1 MAKVFKE
8 EQEKCSIIATYYAIE
23 ENANLEPDEDKDLK
37 SVFTQ
42 VYPNMPEDW
51 YVTFLNQAQA
61 IKNKIGDNNWKYGW
75 YDGTQGWAS
84 GIMPN
89 NKVSYIMGAIWDVF
103 TEKQK
108 KVFGGQ
114 KDSWNTADVFVVNT
128 QMEKEILKQVKIY
141 QKDFEDF
148 TPPQIFIGTLNA
160 YLSELVK
167 NNDLIPISLK
177 KQTKN
182 APVKVTETN
191 VDDVPVEG
199 LKPFDGEFL
208 AKPYSY
214 FDIVNRGSK
223 LNFTGNSLFYKA
235 SVKIGNYPYFY
246 QIEQRLQGKS
256 SKAEV
261 KDLVVKGDKGK
272 RGPADAQTGN
282 VPMPQFKALVKDYT
296 GEDYDHNIPAIGTKI
311 DEEYWS
317 DYLETIYKQA
327 QEKLDFDFGGFTI
340 FGKKYNPKEFMEFAI
355 RLDNLS
361 DKKIK
366 ILYNMNKN
374 AFSAKL
380 RNKLRHL
387 RTIKAILKAQKKNK
401 LSEFLMII
409 YFRAAK
415 MNITDKDLVSPFL
428 KVSS

>member
-23 ENANLEPDEDKDLK
+23 KDANLEPDKDLDLK
-37 SVFTQ
+37 SVFMK

-61 IKNKIGDNNWKYGW
+61 IKNKIGNNNWKYGW
-75 YDGTQGWAS
+75 YDGSQGWAS

-89 NKVSYIMGAIWDVF
+89 SKVSYIMGAIWDVF

-108 KVFGGQ
+108 KVFGNK
-114 KDSWNTADVFVVNT
+114 KDSWNTADVFVVNA
-128 QMEKEILKQVKIY
+128 QKERQILKRVKEL
-141 QKDFEDF
+141 QSDFQNFVAPE
-148 TPPQIFIGTLNA
+148 IFVGTLNA

-167 NNDLIPISLK
+167 NNHLIPISLK

-223 LNFTGNSLFYKA
+223 LNFIGNSLFYKA
-235 SVKIGNYPYFY
+235 SFQVGNYPYFY

-282 VPMPQFKALVKDYT
+282 VPIPQFMALVKDYT
-296 GEDYDHNIPAIGTKI
+296 GEGYDDDIPAIGSKI
-311 DEEYWS
+311 DEKYWS
-317 DYLETIYKQA
+317 DYLETIYNK
-327 QEKLDFDFGGFTI
+327 EKNNFDFGKFTI
-340 FGKKYNPKEFMEFAI
+340 FGKKYSPRKFMEFAVK
-355 RLDNLS
+355 LDNLPE
-361 DKKIK
+361 KEVKT
-366 ILYNMNKN
+366 LYKVSKN
-374 AFSAKL
+374 QYSAKL

-387 RTIKAILKAQKKNK
+387 RTIKAYLKAKKDK
-401 LSEFLMII
+401 KFSEFLMIV

-415 MNITDKDLVSPFL
+415 MNISDKDLVSPFL

>member
-23 ENANLEPDEDKDLK
+23 ENANLEPDKDTDLK
-37 SVFTQ
+37 SVFKQ

-103 TEKQK
+103 TDKQK

-114 KDSWNTADVFVVNT
+114 KDSWNTSDVFVVNT

-141 QKDFEDF
+141 QNDFQDF

-182 APVKVTETN
+182 APVRVKETN

-235 SVKIGNYPYFY
+235 SVQVGNYPYFY

-282 VPMPQFKALVKDYT
+282 VPMPQFKALVKEYT
-296 GEDYDHNIPAIGTKI
+296 GEDYDLNIPAIGSKI
-311 DEEYWS
+311 DAKYWS
-317 DYLETIYKQA
+317 DYLTSIYNQA
-327 QEKLDFDFGGFTI
+327 KSNFDFGKFTI
-340 FGKKYNPKEFMEFAI
+340 FGKTYTPKEFMEFAI

-361 DKKIK
+361 DKKIQ
-366 ILYNMNKN
+366 ILYNLKKN

-387 RTIKAILKAQKKNK
+387 RTIKAYLKAQKKNK
-401 LSEFLMII
+401 LSEFLMVV

>member
-23 ENANLEPDEDKDLK
+23 KNANLEPDKDLDLK
-37 SVFTQ
+37 SVFAE
-42 VYPNMPEDW
+42 VYPNMTEDW

-61 IKNKIGDNNWKYGW
+61 IKDKIGDNNWKYGW
-75 YDGTQGWAS
+75 YDGSQGWAS

-89 NKVSYIMGAIWDVF
+89 NKVSYIMGAIWNVF
-103 TEKQK
+103 TDKQK

-128 QMEKEILKQVKIY
+128 QKEAQILKFVKEL
-141 QKDFEDF
+141 QSEFQDFVAPE
-148 TPPQIFIGTLNA
+148 IFIGTLNA

-182 APVKVTETN
+182 APVKVKETN

-235 SVKIGNYPYFY
+235 SVQVGNYPYFY
-246 QIEQRLQGKS
+246 QIEQRMQGNS

-311 DEEYWS
+311 NEEYWS

-327 QEKLDFDFGGFTI
+327 QEKLDFDFGKFTI
-340 FGKKYNPKEFMEFAI
+340 FGKTYTSKEFMEFAI

-366 ILYNMNKN
+366 TLYNMNKN

-387 RTIKAILKAQKKNK
+387 RTIKAILKAQKKDK

>member
-23 ENANLEPDEDKDLK
+23 ENANLEPDKDTKLK

-89 NKVSYIMGAIWDVF
+89 NKVSYIMGAIWNIF
-103 TEKQK
+103 TDKQK
-108 KVFGGQ
+108 KVFGSQ
-114 KDSWNTADVFVVNT
+114 KDSWNTADVFVVNA
-128 QMEKEILKQVKIY
+128 QMETEILRFVKQL
-141 QKDFEDF
+141 QDDFQDF
-148 TPPQIFIGTLNA
+148 VSPQIFIGTLNS
-160 YLSELVK
+160 YLSELVR
-167 NNDLIPISLK
+167 NNDLVPISLK

-182 APVKVTETN
+182 APVRVKETN

-199 LKPFDGEFL
+199 LVPFDGEFL

-235 SVKIGNYPYFY
+235 SFQVGSYPYFY
-246 QIEQRLQGKS
+246 QIEQRMQGNS

-261 KDLVVKGDKGK
+261 KDLVVKGNKGK

-282 VPMPQFKALVKDYT
+282 VPMPQFKALVFDYT
-296 GEDYDHNIPAIGTKI
+296 GEEYDHNIPAIGSEINVK
-311 DEEYWS
+311 YWS
-317 DYLETIYKQA
+317 DYIETIYKNA
-327 QEKLDFDFGGFTI
+327 KDDFDFGKFTI
-340 FGKKYNPKEFMEFAI
+340 FGKTYTPKEFMEFAI
-355 RLDNLS
+355 RLDKLS
-361 DKKIK
+361 DDKIK
-366 ILYNMNKN
+366 ILYNISKN

-387 RTIKAILKAQKKNK
+387 RTIKAYLKAQKDNK
-401 LSEFLMII
+401 LSEFFMVI

>member
-23 ENANLEPDEDKDLK
+23 KNANLEPDQDAELK
-37 SVFTQ
+37 SVFTK

-89 NKVSYIMGAIWDVF
+89 NKVSYIMAAIWDVF
-103 TEKQK
+103 TDKQK

-182 APVKVTETN
+182 APVKVKETN

-235 SVKIGNYPYFY
+235 SVQVGNYPYFY
-246 QIEQRLQGKS
+246 QIEQRMQGNS

-261 KDLVVKGDKGK
+261 KDLVVKGNKGK

-282 VPMPQFKALVKDYT
+282 VPMPQFKSLVKDYT
-296 GEDYDHNIPAIGTKI
+296 GEDYDHNIPAIGSKI
-311 DEEYWS
+311 DGEYWS

-340 FGKKYNPKEFMEFAI
+340 FGKTYTPKEFMEFAI

-366 ILYNMNKN
+366 TLYNMNKN

-401 LSEFLMII
+401 LSEFLMVV

>member
-89 NKVSYIMGAIWDVF
+89 NKVSYIMAAIWDVF

-108 KVFGGQ
+108 KVFGNK

-141 QKDFEDF
+141 QNDFQDF

-214 FDIVNRGSK
+214 FDIVDRGSK

-282 VPMPQFKALVKDYT
+282 VPMPQFMALVKDYT
-296 GEDYDHNIPAIGTKI
+296 GEDYDHNIPAIGSKI
-311 DEEYWS
+311 NEEYWS

-340 FGKKYNPKEFMEFAI
+340 FGKKYNPREFMEFAI

-401 LSEFLMII
+401 LSEFLMVI

>member
-23 ENANLEPDEDKDLK
+23 ENANLEPDQDTKLK

-103 TEKQK
+103 TDKQK
-108 KVFGGQ
+108 KVFGNK
-114 KDSWNTADVFVVNT
+114 KDSWNTADVFLVNT
-128 QMEKEILKQVKIY
+128 QMEKEILKQIKIY

-182 APVKVTETN
+182 APVKVKETN

-235 SVKIGNYPYFY
+235 SVQVGNYPYFY
-246 QIEQRLQGKS
+246 QIEQRMQGNS

-282 VPMPQFKALVKDYT
+282 VPMPQFMALVKDYT
-296 GEDYDHNIPAIGTKI
+296 GEDYDHNIPAIGSKI
-311 DEEYWS
+311 NEEYWS

-327 QEKLDFDFGGFTI
+327 QEKLDFDFGKFTI
-340 FGKKYNPKEFMEFAI
+340 FGETKTPKEFMEFAVRI
-355 RLDNLS
+355 DNLS

-366 ILYNMNKN
+366 TLYNMNKN

>member
-23 ENANLEPDEDKDLK
+23 KNANLEPDEDTDLK
-37 SVFTQ
+37 SVFKK

-51 YVTFLNQAQA
+51 YTTFLNQAQA

-75 YDGTQGWAS
+75 YDGTQGWAL

-89 NKVSYIMGAIWDVF
+89 NKVSYIMAAIWDVF
-103 TEKQK
+103 TDKQK
-108 KVFGGQ
+108 KVFGNK
-114 KDSWNTADVFVVNT
+114 KDSWNTADVFLVNT
-128 QMEKEILKQVKIY
+128 QMEKEILKQIKIY

-235 SVKIGNYPYFY
+235 SVQIGNYPYFY

-282 VPMPQFKALVKDYT
+282 VPMPQFMALVKDYT
-296 GEDYDHNIPAIGTKI
+296 GEDYDHNIPAIGSKI
-311 DEEYWS
+311 DGEYWS

-327 QEKLDFDFGGFTI
+327 QEKLDFDFGGFTV

-366 ILYNMNKN
+366 TLYNMNKN

>member
-23 ENANLEPDEDKDLK
+23 ENANLEPDQDTKLK

-89 NKVSYIMGAIWDVF
+89 NKVSYIMSAIWDVF
-103 TEKQK
+103 TDKQK

-141 QKDFEDF
+141 QNDFQDF

-182 APVKVTETN
+182 APVKVKETN

-235 SVKIGNYPYFY
+235 SVQVGNYPYFY
-246 QIEQRLQGKS
+246 QIEQRMQGNS

-311 DEEYWS
+311 NEEYWS

-327 QEKLDFDFGGFTI
+327 QEKLDFDFGKFTI
-340 FGKKYNPKEFMEFAI
+340 FGKTYTSKEFMEFAI

-366 ILYNMNKN
+366 TLYNMNKN

>member
-23 ENANLEPDEDKDLK
+23 ENANLEPDQDTKLK

-103 TEKQK
+103 TDKQK

-141 QKDFEDF
+141 QNDFQDF

-235 SVKIGNYPYFY
+235 SVQVGNYPYFY
-246 QIEQRLQGKS
+246 QIEQRMQGNS

-282 VPMPQFKALVKDYT
+282 VPMPQFKSLVYEYT
-296 GEDYDHNIPAIGTKI
+296 GEDYDFNIPVIGTKI
-311 DEEYWS
+311 NEEYWS

-327 QEKLDFDFGGFTI
+327 QEKLDFDFGKFTI
-340 FGKKYNPKEFMEFAI
+340 FGKTYTPKEFMEFAI

-366 ILYNMNKN
+366 TLYNMNKN

>member
-23 ENANLEPDEDKDLK
+23 ENANLEPDKDTKLK

-42 VYPNMPEDW
+42 VYPNMPDDW

-61 IKNKIGDNNWKYGW
+61 IKDKIGDNNWKYGW
-75 YDGTQGWAS
+75 YDGSEGWAS

-89 NKVSYIMGAIWDVF
+89 SKVSYIMGAIWDVF
-103 TEKQK
+103 TDNQK

-114 KDSWNTADVFVVNT
+114 KDSWNTADVFVVNA
-128 QMEKEILKQVKIY
+128 QKEAQILKFVKEL
-141 QKDFEDF
+141 QSDFHNFVSPE
-148 TPPQIFIGTLNA
+148 IFIGTLNA
-160 YLSELVK
+160 YLSKLVRD
-167 NNDLIPISLK
+167 NDLVPLSLK

-182 APVKVTETN
+182 APVRVKETN

-199 LKPFDGEFL
+199 LSPFDGEFL

-214 FDIVNRGSK
+214 FDIVNRSSK

-235 SVKIGNYPYFY
+235 SFQVGNYPYFY
-246 QIEQRLQGKS
+246 QIEQRMQGKS

-261 KDLVVKGDKGK
+261 KDLVVKGNKGK

-296 GEDYDHNIPAIGTKI
+296 GEEYDYKIPSIGSEI
-311 DEEYWS
+311 DKKYWS
-317 DYLETIYKQA
+317 NYLETIYNQA
-327 QEKLDFDFGGFTI
+327 KNDFDFGKFTI
-340 FGKKYNPKEFMEFAI
+340 FGKTYTPKEFMEFAI

-361 DKKIK
+361 EAKIK
-366 ILYNMNKN
+366 ILYNISKN

-387 RTIKAILKAQKKNK
+387 RTIKAYLKAQKDGK
-401 LSEFLMII
+401 LSEFLMVV

-415 MNITDKDLVSPFL
+415 MNISDEDLVSPFL

>member
-23 ENANLEPDEDKDLK
+23 ENANLEPDEDTDLK
-37 SVFTQ
+37 SVFRQ

-89 NKVSYIMGAIWDVF
+89 NKVSYIMAAIWDVF

-108 KVFGGQ
+108 KVFGNK

-141 QKDFEDF
+141 QNDFQDF

-235 SVKIGNYPYFY
+235 SVQVGNYPYFY
-246 QIEQRLQGKS
+246 QIEQRMQGNS

-261 KDLVVKGDKGK
+261 KDLVVKGNKGK

-282 VPMPQFKALVKDYT
+282 VPMPQFMALVKDYT
-296 GEDYDHNIPAIGTKI
+296 GEDYDHNIPAIGSKI
-311 DEEYWS
+311 NEEYWS

-340 FGKKYNPKEFMEFAI
+340 FGKKYNPREFMEFAI

-366 ILYNMNKN
+366 TLYNMNKN

-387 RTIKAILKAQKKNK
+387 RTIKAYLKAQEKNE
-401 LSEFLMII
+401 LSQFLMVV

-415 MNITDKDLVSPFL
+415 MNITDEDLVSPFL

>member
-1 MAKVFKE
+1 
-8 EQEKCSIIATYYAIE
+8 
-23 ENANLEPDEDKDLK
+23 
-37 SVFTQ
+37 
-42 VYPNMPEDW
+42 MPEDW

-89 NKVSYIMGAIWDVF
+89 NKVSYIMAAIWDVF

-108 KVFGGQ
+108 KVFGNK

-182 APVKVTETN
+182 APVKVKETN

-199 LKPFDGEFL
+199 LKPFDGKFL

-214 FDIVNRGSK
+214 FDIVDRGSK

-235 SVKIGNYPYFY
+235 SVQVGNYPYFY

-282 VPMPQFKALVKDYT
+282 VPMPQFMALVKDYT
-296 GEDYDHNIPAIGTKI
+296 GEDYDHNIPAIGSKI

-317 DYLETIYKQA
+317 DYLETIYNQA
-327 QEKLDFDFGGFTI
+327 KGNFDFGGFTV
-340 FGKKYNPKEFMEFAI
+340 FGKTYTPREFMEFAI
-355 RLDNLS
+355 ELDGIS
-361 DKKIK
+361 DKKIQ
-366 ILYNMNKN
+366 ILYNLKKN

-387 RTIKAILKAQKKNK
+387 RTIKAYLKAQKKNK
-401 LSEFLMII
+401 LSEFLMVV

>member
-23 ENANLEPDEDKDLK
+23 KNANLKPDEDADLK
-37 SVFTQ
+37 SVFKQ

-103 TEKQK
+103 TDKQK

-141 QKDFEDF
+141 QNDFQDF

-182 APVKVTETN
+182 APVKVKETN

-208 AKPYSY
+208 ATPYSY

-235 SVKIGNYPYFY
+235 SVQVGNYPYFY
-246 QIEQRLQGKS
+246 QIEQRMQGNS

-296 GEDYDHNIPAIGTKI
+296 GEDYDHNIPAVGTKI
-311 DEEYWS
+311 DEKYWS

-327 QEKLDFDFGGFTI
+327 QEKLDFDFGKFTI
-340 FGKKYNPKEFMEFAI
+340 FGKTYTPKEFMEFAI

-366 ILYNMNKN
+366 TLYNMNKN

-387 RTIKAILKAQKKNK
+387 RTIKAYLKAQKNNK
-401 LSEFLMII
+401 LSEFLMVV

>member
-1 MAKVFKE
+1 M
-8 EQEKCSIIATYYAIE
+8 I
-23 ENANLEPDEDKDLK
+23 
-37 SVFTQ
+37 
-42 VYPNMPEDW
+42 
-51 YVTFLNQAQA
+51 
-61 IKNKIGDNNWKYGW
+61 
-75 YDGTQGWAS
+75 
-84 GIMPN
+84 
-89 NKVSYIMGAIWDVF
+89 
-103 TEKQK
+103 
-108 KVFGGQ
+108 
-114 KDSWNTADVFVVNT
+114 
-128 QMEKEILKQVKIY
+128 
-141 QKDFEDF
+141 
-148 TPPQIFIGTLNA
+148 
-160 YLSELVK
+160 K

-182 APVKVTETN
+182 APVKVKETN

-208 AKPYSY
+208 ATPYSY

-235 SVKIGNYPYFY
+235 SVQVGNYPYFY
-246 QIEQRLQGKS
+246 QIEQRMQGNS

-282 VPMPQFKALVKDYT
+282 VPMPQFMALVKDYT
-296 GEDYDHNIPAIGTKI
+296 GEEYDHKIPAIGSKI

-327 QEKLDFDFGGFTI
+327 QEKLDFDFGKFTI
-340 FGKKYNPKEFMEFAI
+340 FGKTKPPKEFMEFAI

-361 DKKIK
+361 ETKIK
-366 ILYNMNKN
+366 ILYNMSKN

-387 RTIKAILKAQKKNK
+387 RTIKAILKAQKKKK
-401 LSEFLMII
+401 LSEFLMVV

>member
-23 ENANLEPDEDKDLK
+23 ENANLEPDKDTKLK

-89 NKVSYIMGAIWDVF
+89 NKVSYIMGAIWNIF
-103 TEKQK
+103 TDKQK
-108 KVFGGQ
+108 KVFGSQ
-114 KDSWNTADVFVVNT
+114 KDSWNTADVFVVNA
-128 QMEKEILKQVKIY
+128 QMETEILRFVKQL
-141 QKDFEDF
+141 QDDFQDF
-148 TPPQIFIGTLNA
+148 VSPQIFIGTLNS
-160 YLSELVK
+160 YLSELIR
-167 NNDLIPISLK
+167 NNDLVPISLK

-182 APVKVTETN
+182 APVRVKETN

-199 LKPFDGEFL
+199 LVPFDGEFL

-235 SVKIGNYPYFY
+235 SFQVGSYPYFY
-246 QIEQRLQGKS
+246 QIEQRMQGNS

-261 KDLVVKGDKGK
+261 KDLVVKGNKGK

-282 VPMPQFKALVKDYT
+282 VPMPQFKALVFDYT
-296 GEDYDHNIPAIGTKI
+296 GEEYDHNIPAIGSEINVK
-311 DEEYWS
+311 YWS
-317 DYLETIYKQA
+317 DYIETIYEDAKD
-327 QEKLDFDFGGFTI
+327 DFDFGKFTI
-340 FGKKYNPKEFMEFAI
+340 FGKTYTPKEFMEFAI
-355 RLDNLS
+355 RLDKLS
-361 DKKIK
+361 DDKIK
-366 ILYNMNKN
+366 ILYNISKN

-387 RTIKAILKAQKKNK
+387 RTIKAYLKAQKDNK
-401 LSEFLMII
+401 LSEFFMVI

>member
-23 ENANLEPDEDKDLK
+23 KNANLEPDQDAELK
-37 SVFTQ
+37 SVFTE

-89 NKVSYIMGAIWDVF
+89 NKVSYIMSAIWDVF
-103 TEKQK
+103 TDKQK

-114 KDSWNTADVFVVNT
+114 KDSWNTSDVFVVNT

-182 APVKVTETN
+182 APVKVKETN

-235 SVKIGNYPYFY
+235 SVQVGNYPYFY
-246 QIEQRLQGKS
+246 QIEQRMQGNS

-311 DEEYWS
+311 NEEYWS

-327 QEKLDFDFGGFTI
+327 QEKLDFDFGKFTI
-340 FGKKYNPKEFMEFAI
+340 FGKTYTSKEFMEFAI

-366 ILYNMNKN
+366 TLYNMNKN

-387 RTIKAILKAQKKNK
+387 RTIKAILKAQKKDK

>member
-23 ENANLEPDEDKDLK
+23 ENANLEPDKDTKLK

-89 NKVSYIMGAIWDVF
+89 NKVSYIMGAIWNIF
-103 TEKQK
+103 TDKQK
-108 KVFGGQ
+108 KVFGSQ
-114 KDSWNTADVFVVNT
+114 KDSWNTADVFVVNA
-128 QMEKEILKQVKIY
+128 QMETEILRFVKQL
-141 QKDFEDF
+141 QDDFQDF
-148 TPPQIFIGTLNA
+148 VSPQIFIGTLNS
-160 YLSELVK
+160 YLSELVR
-167 NNDLIPISLK
+167 NNDLVPISLK

-182 APVKVTETN
+182 APVRVKETN

-199 LKPFDGEFL
+199 LVPFDGEFL

-235 SVKIGNYPYFY
+235 SFQVGSYPYFY
-246 QIEQRLQGKS
+246 QIEQRMQGNS

-261 KDLVVKGDKGK
+261 KDLVVKGNKGK

-282 VPMPQFKALVKDYT
+282 VPMPQFKALVFDYT
-296 GEDYDHNIPAIGTKI
+296 GEEYDHKIPAIGSEINVK
-311 DEEYWS
+311 YWS
-317 DYLETIYKQA
+317 DYIETIYEDAKD
-327 QEKLDFDFGGFTI
+327 DFDFGKFTI
-340 FGKKYNPKEFMEFAI
+340 FGKTYTPKEFMEFAI
-355 RLDNLS
+355 RLDKLS
-361 DKKIK
+361 DDKIK
-366 ILYNMNKN
+366 ILYNISKN

-387 RTIKAILKAQKKNK
+387 RTIKAYLKAQKDNK
-401 LSEFLMII
+401 LSEFFMVI

>member
-23 ENANLEPDEDKDLK
+23 ENTNLEPDKDTKLK

-75 YDGTQGWAS
+75 YDGTQGWAQ

-89 NKVSYIMGAIWDVF
+89 SKVSYIMGAIWDVF
-103 TEKQK
+103 TDKQK

-182 APVKVTETN
+182 APVKVKETN

-235 SVKIGNYPYFY
+235 SVQVGNYPYFY
-246 QIEQRLQGKS
+246 QIEQRMQGNS

-261 KDLVVKGDKGK
+261 KDLVVKGNKGK

-282 VPMPQFKALVKDYT
+282 VPMPQFKELVKEYT
-296 GEDYDHNIPAIGTKI
+296 GEDYDLNIPAIGSKI
-311 DEEYWS
+311 NEEYWS
-317 DYLETIYKQA
+317 DYLETIYNQA
-327 QEKLDFDFGGFTI
+327 KGDFNFGKFTI
-340 FGKKYNPKEFMEFAI
+340 FGETKTPKEFMKFAI

-361 DKKIK
+361 EAKIK
-366 ILYNMNKN
+366 ILYNMSKN

-401 LSEFLMII
+401 LSEFLMVV

-415 MNITDKDLVSPFL
+415 MNISDEDLVSPFL

>member
-23 ENANLEPDEDKDLK
+23 ENANLEPDKDTKLK

-89 NKVSYIMGAIWDVF
+89 NKVSYIMGAIWNIF
-103 TEKQK
+103 TDKQK
-108 KVFGGQ
+108 KVFGSQ
-114 KDSWNTADVFVVNT
+114 KDSWNTADVFVVNA
-128 QMEKEILKQVKIY
+128 QMETEILRFVKQL
-141 QKDFEDF
+141 QDDFQDF
-148 TPPQIFIGTLNA
+148 VSPQIFIGTLNS
-160 YLSELVK
+160 YLSELIR
-167 NNDLIPISLK
+167 NNDLVPISLK

-182 APVKVTETN
+182 APVRVKETN

-199 LKPFDGEFL
+199 LVPFDGEFL

-235 SVKIGNYPYFY
+235 SFQVGSYPYFY
-246 QIEQRLQGKS
+246 QIEQRMQGNS

-261 KDLVVKGDKGK
+261 KDLVVKGNKGK

-282 VPMPQFKALVKDYT
+282 VPMPQFKALVFDYT
-296 GEDYDHNIPAIGTKI
+296 GEEYDHNIPAIGSEINVK
-311 DEEYWS
+311 YWS
-317 DYLETIYKQA
+317 DYIETIYKDA
-327 QEKLDFDFGGFTI
+327 KDDFDFGKFTI
-340 FGKKYNPKEFMEFAI
+340 FGKTYTPKEFMEFAI
-355 RLDNLS
+355 RLDKLS
-361 DKKIK
+361 DDKIK
-366 ILYNMNKN
+366 ILYNISKN

-387 RTIKAILKAQKKNK
+387 RTIKAYLKAQKDNK
-401 LSEFLMII
+401 LSEFFMVI

>member
-1 MAKVFKE
+1 MGCIYRQTK
-8 EQEKCSIIATYYAIE
+8 
-23 ENANLEPDEDKDLK
+23 K
-37 SVFTQ
+37 SF
-42 VYPNMPEDW
+42 W
-51 YVTFLNQAQA
+51 
-61 IKNKIGDNNWKYGW
+61 W
-75 YDGTQGWAS
+75 S
-84 GIMPN
+84 
-89 NKVSYIMGAIWDVF
+89 
-103 TEKQK
+103 
-108 KVFGGQ
+108 

-141 QKDFEDF
+141 QNDFQDF
-148 TPPQIFIGTLNA
+148 APPQIFIGTLNA
-160 YLSELVK
+160 YLSELVR

-182 APVKVTETN
+182 APVRVKETN

-235 SVKIGNYPYFY
+235 SVQVGNYPYFY
-246 QIEQRLQGKS
+246 QIEQRMQGNS

-282 VPMPQFKALVKDYT
+282 VPMPQFKALVKEYT
-296 GEDYDHNIPAIGTKI
+296 GEDYDLNIPAIGSKI
-311 DEEYWS
+311 DAKYWS
-317 DYLETIYKQA
+317 NYLTSIYSKA
-327 QEKLDFDFGGFTI
+327 KSNFDFGKFTI
-340 FGKKYNPKEFMEFAI
+340 FGKTYTPKEFMEFAI

-361 DKKIK
+361 DEKIK
-366 ILYNMNKN
+366 ILYKMNRN

-387 RTIKAILKAQKKNK
+387 RTIKAYLKAQEKNE
-401 LSEFLMII
+401 LSQFLMVV

-415 MNITDKDLVSPFL
+415 MNITDEDLVSPFL

>member
-23 ENANLEPDEDKDLK
+23 KNANLKPDEDTDLK
-37 SVFTQ
+37 SVFKQ

-51 YVTFLNQAQA
+51 YTTFLNQAQA

-103 TEKQK
+103 TDKQK

-182 APVKVTETN
+182 APVRVKETN

-214 FDIVNRGSK
+214 FDIVDRGSK

-235 SVKIGNYPYFY
+235 SVQVGNYPYFY
-246 QIEQRLQGKS
+246 QIEQRMQGNS

-282 VPMPQFKALVKDYT
+282 VPMPQFKALVKEYT
-296 GEDYDHNIPAIGTKI
+296 GEDYDLNIPAIGSKI
-311 DEEYWS
+311 DAKYWS
-317 DYLETIYKQA
+317 DYLTSIYNQA
-327 QEKLDFDFGGFTI
+327 KSNFDFGKFTI
-340 FGKKYNPKEFMEFAI
+340 FGKTYTPKEFMEFAI

-361 DKKIK
+361 DEKIK
-366 ILYNMNKN
+366 ILYKMNKN

-387 RTIKAILKAQKKNK
+387 RTIKAYLKAQKKNK
-401 LSEFLMII
+401 LSEFLMVV

>member
-89 NKVSYIMGAIWDVF
+89 NKVSYIMGAIWNIF
-103 TEKQK
+103 TDKQK

-114 KDSWNTADVFVVNT
+114 KDSWNTADVFVVNA
-128 QMEKEILKQVKIY
+128 QMEKEILRFVKQL
-141 QKDFEDF
+141 QDDFQDF
-148 TPPQIFIGTLNA
+148 VSPQIFIGTLNS
-160 YLSELVK
+160 YLSELVR
-167 NNDLIPISLK
+167 NNDLVPISLK

-182 APVKVTETN
+182 APVRVKETN

-199 LKPFDGEFL
+199 LVPFDGEFL

-235 SVKIGNYPYFY
+235 SFQVGSYPYFY
-246 QIEQRLQGKS
+246 QIEQRMQGNS

-261 KDLVVKGDKGK
+261 KDLVVKGNKGK

-282 VPMPQFKALVKDYT
+282 VPMPQFKALVKEYT
-296 GEDYDHNIPAIGTKI
+296 GEEYDHKIPVIGGKI
-311 DEEYWS
+311 DKKYWS
-317 DYLETIYKQA
+317 DYLETIY
-327 QEKLDFDFGGFTI
+327 EKAKEDFDFGKFTI
-340 FGKKYNPKEFMEFAI
+340 FGETYTPKEFMEYAI

-361 DKKIK
+361 EAKIK
-366 ILYNMNKN
+366 ILYNMSKN

-387 RTIKAILKAQKKNK
+387 RTIKAYLKAQEDDK
-401 LSEFLMII
+401 LSEFLMVV

>member
-23 ENANLEPDEDKDLK
+23 KNANLEPDEDTDLK
-37 SVFTQ
+37 SVFTK

-89 NKVSYIMGAIWDVF
+89 NKVSYIMAAIWDVF
-103 TEKQK
+103 TDKQK
-108 KVFGGQ
+108 KVFGNK
-114 KDSWNTADVFVVNT
+114 KDSWNTADVFLVNA
-128 QMEKEILKQVKIY
+128 QKEGQILKRVKEL
-141 QKDFEDF
+141 QSDFQNFVAPE
-148 TPPQIFIGTLNA
+148 IFVGTLNA

-167 NNDLIPISLK
+167 NNHLIPISLK

-199 LKPFDGEFL
+199 LKPFGGEFL

-235 SVKIGNYPYFY
+235 SVQIGNYPYFY

-327 QEKLDFDFGGFTI
+327 QEKLDFDFGGFTV
-340 FGKKYNPKEFMEFAI
+340 FGKKYNPTEFMEFAI

-366 ILYNMNKN
+366 TLYNMNKN

>member
-23 ENANLEPDEDKDLK
+23 KNANLKPDEDTELK
-37 SVFTQ
+37 SVFTK

-89 NKVSYIMGAIWDVF
+89 NKVSYIMGAIWDLF
-103 TEKQK
+103 TDKQK

-141 QKDFEDF
+141 QNDFQDF

-235 SVKIGNYPYFY
+235 SVQIGNYPYFY
-246 QIEQRLQGKS
+246 QIEQRMQGKS

-282 VPMPQFKALVKDYT
+282 VPMPQFMALVKDYT
-296 GEDYDHNIPAIGTKI
+296 GEDYDHNIPAIGSKI
-311 DEEYWS
+311 DKEYWS
-317 DYLETIYKQA
+317 DYLETIYNQA
-327 QEKLDFDFGGFTI
+327 KGNFDFGGFTI
-340 FGKKYNPKEFMEFAI
+340 FGKKYNPREFMEFAI

-366 ILYNMNKN
+366 TLYNMNKN

-387 RTIKAILKAQKKNK
+387 RTIKAYLKAQKKKK
-401 LSEFLMII
+401 LSEFLMVI

>member
-23 ENANLEPDEDKDLK
+23 ENANLEPDKDLDLK
-37 SVFTQ
+37 SVFME

-89 NKVSYIMGAIWDVF
+89 SKVSYIMAAIWDVF
-103 TEKQK
+103 TDKQK
-108 KVFGGQ
+108 KVFGNK
-114 KDSWNTADVFVVNT
+114 KDSWNTADVFLVNA
-128 QMEKEILKQVKIY
+128 QKEGQILKRVKEL
-141 QKDFEDF
+141 QSDFQNFVAPE
-148 TPPQIFIGTLNA
+148 IFVGTLNA

-167 NNDLIPISLK
+167 NNHLIPISLK

-199 LKPFDGEFL
+199 LKPFNGEFL

-223 LNFTGNSLFYKA
+223 LNFIGNSLFYKA
-235 SVKIGNYPYFY
+235 SFQVGNYPYFY

-261 KDLVVKGDKGK
+261 KDLVVKGDKKK

-282 VPMPQFKALVKDYT
+282 VPMPQFMALVKDYT
-296 GEDYDHNIPAIGTKI
+296 GEGYDDDIPAIGSKI

-317 DYLETIYKQA
+317 DYLETIYNKA
-327 QEKLDFDFGGFTI
+327 KNNFDFGKFTI
-340 FGKKYNPKEFMEFAI
+340 FGKKYSPREFMEFAV

-361 DKKIK
+361 DDRVK
-366 ILYNMNKN
+366 ILYKMNKN

-387 RTIKAILKAQKKNK
+387 RTIKAYLKAQESNK
-401 LSEFLMII
+401 LSEFLMTV

-415 MNITDKDLVSPFL
+415 MNISDEDLVSPFL

>member
-23 ENANLEPDEDKDLK
+23 KNANLKPDEDTELK
-37 SVFTQ
+37 SVFTK

-103 TEKQK
+103 TDKQK

-141 QKDFEDF
+141 QNDFQDF
-148 TPPQIFIGTLNA
+148 VPPQIFIGTLNA

-182 APVKVTETN
+182 APVKVKETN

-214 FDIVNRGSK
+214 FDIVDRGSK

-235 SVKIGNYPYFY
+235 SVQVGNYPYFY
-246 QIEQRLQGKS
+246 QIEQRMQGNS

-296 GEDYDHNIPAIGTKI
+296 GEDYDHNIPAIGSKI

-317 DYLETIYKQA
+317 DYLETIYNQT
-327 QEKLDFDFGGFTI
+327 EGNFNFGKFTI
-340 FGKKYNPKEFMEFAI
+340 FGETKTPKEFMEFAI
-355 RLDNLS
+355 RLDSLS
-361 DKKIK
+361 ETQIKK
-366 ILYNMNKN
+366 LYKMNKN

-401 LSEFLMII
+401 LSEFLMVV

>member
-103 TEKQK
+103 TDKQK

-141 QKDFEDF
+141 QNDFQDF
-148 TPPQIFIGTLNA
+148 APPQIFIGTLNA
-160 YLSELVK
+160 YLSELVR

-182 APVKVTETN
+182 APVRVKETN

-214 FDIVNRGSK
+214 FDIVDRGSK

-235 SVKIGNYPYFY
+235 SVQVGNYPYFY
-246 QIEQRLQGKS
+246 QIEQRMQGNS

-282 VPMPQFKALVKDYT
+282 VPMPQFKALVKEYT
-296 GEDYDHNIPAIGTKI
+296 GEDYDHNIPAIGSKI

-317 DYLETIYKQA
+317 DYLETIYNQT
-327 QEKLDFDFGGFTI
+327 EGNFNFGKFTI
-340 FGKKYNPKEFMEFAI
+340 FGETKTPKEFMEFAI
-355 RLDNLS
+355 RLDSLS
-361 DKKIK
+361 ETQIKK
-366 ILYNMNKN
+366 LYKMNKN

>member
-23 ENANLEPDEDKDLK
+23 ENANLEPDKDLDHK
-37 SVFTQ
+37 SVFME
-42 VYPNMPEDW
+42 VYPNMPDDW

-89 NKVSYIMGAIWDVF
+89 SKVSYIMGAIWDVF
-103 TEKQK
+103 TDKQK

-114 KDSWNTADVFVVNT
+114 KDSWNTADVFVVNA
-128 QMEKEILKQVKIY
+128 QKEGQILKRVKEL
-141 QKDFEDF
+141 QSDFQNFVAPE
-148 TPPQIFIGTLNA
+148 IFVGTLNA

-167 NNDLIPISLK
+167 NNHLIPISLK

-223 LNFTGNSLFYKA
+223 LNFIGNSLFYKA
-235 SVKIGNYPYFY
+235 SFQVGNYPYFY

-261 KDLVVKGDKGK
+261 KDLVVKGDKKK

-282 VPMPQFKALVKDYT
+282 VPMPQFMALVKDYT
-296 GEDYDHNIPAIGTKI
+296 GEGYDDDIPAIGSKI

-317 DYLETIYKQA
+317 DYLETIYNKA
-327 QEKLDFDFGGFTI
+327 KNNFDFGKFTI
-340 FGKKYNPKEFMEFAI
+340 FGKKYSPREFMEFAV

-366 ILYNMNKN
+366 ILYKMNKN

-387 RTIKAILKAQKKNK
+387 RTIKAYLKAQESNK
-401 LSEFLMII
+401 LSEFLMVV

-415 MNITDKDLVSPFL
+415 MNISDEDLVSPFL